1 MIELAK
7 KLYPIHR
14 SITGEGNVLTLEIIK
29 EQIPIAIKQ
38 APSGE
43 KVFDWEIP
51 PEWNIKSAYVVN
63 LNSGEKV
70 VDFKN
75 HNLHVVGY
83 SQPVDKECS
92 FTELSDHIHYLE
104 DQPDAIPYCT
114 SYYAD
119 YWGFCVRYKDFQKLD
134 KSATYRVFIDSDFNS
149 NGKMTY
155 GELIVPGKTDKEI
168 FFSSY
173 ICHPQM
179 CNNELS
185 GPVLLTEL
193 AKHVLEMKN
202 RNFTYRFILIPETI
216 GSIMYLAKNID
227 HLKHYTHAGFNLT
240 CVGDERDFSYL
251 PSRKGD
257 TISDR
262 VAKYVLD
269 NSIGDYTK
277 YTWLDRGS
285 DERQYCAPG
294 VDLPICSVMRSKFRT
309 YPEYHTSLDNFD
321 LVTEDGLQG
330 SFRVYK
336 KIIDI
341 FEHNYTPRVTV
352 ICEPQLGRRK
362 LYPSLSIKNKMSTK
376 VKDMRNFLSF
386 CDGDHSVLDISE
398 KINLPF
404 EYNYD
409 LLEKLIKEGLVTT
422 QTEAT

>member
-1 MIELAK
+1 M
-7 KLYPIHR
+7 
-14 SITGEGNVLTLEIIK
+14 
-29 EQIPIAIKQ
+29 
-38 APSGE
+38 
-43 KVFDWEIP
+43 
-51 PEWNIKSAYVVN
+51 
-63 LNSGEKV
+63 
-70 VDFKN
+70 
-75 HNLHVVGY
+75 
-83 SQPVDKECS
+83 
-92 FTELSDHIHYLE
+92 
-104 DQPDAIPYCT
+104 
-114 SYYAD
+114 
-119 YWGFCVRYKDFQKLD
+119 
-134 KSATYRVFIDSDFNS
+134 
-149 NGKMTY
+149 
-155 GELIVPGKTDKEI
+155 
-168 FFSSY
+168 
-173 ICHPQM
+173 
-179 CNNELS
+179 
-185 GPVLLTEL
+185 
-193 AKHVLEMKN
+193 
-202 RNFTYRFILIPETI
+202 
-216 GSIMYLAKNID
+216 
-227 HLKHYTHAGFNLT
+227 
-240 CVGDERDFSYL
+240 
-251 PSRKGD
+251 
-257 TISDR
+257 
-262 VAKYVLD
+262 AKYVLD